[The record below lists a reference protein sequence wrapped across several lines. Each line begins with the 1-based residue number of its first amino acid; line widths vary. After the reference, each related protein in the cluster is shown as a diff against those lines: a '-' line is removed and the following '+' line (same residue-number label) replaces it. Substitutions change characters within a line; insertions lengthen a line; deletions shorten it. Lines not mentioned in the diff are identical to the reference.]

1 VEKEVIEQYLKVIL
15 SVGEGDDPVKTNEIA
30 KAMHLAPA
38 SVTES
43 VQKLAD
49 EGYLK
54 YEAYKG
60 ARLTKKGRRIAS
72 KVSRKHRLL
81 ERFLSDALG
90 IESAKVHKQACE
102 MEHTLTDEAEIALCR
117 MLNHPETCSDDHKK
131 IPPCNLDVESCAE
144 CKARSAAELK
154 VATFKGDL
162 RQLTELSKGER
173 AKIQFIRGGEN
184 VVEKLH
190 NMGLTKG
197 ADIQLMNTAPFSGP
211 VEICVRGCKLVLG
224 RGIADKIFVQKAG

>member
-1 VEKEVIEQYLKVIL
+1 MEKEVVEQYLKTIL
-15 SVGEGDDPVKTNEIA
+15 SIGEGDAPVKTNDIA

-49 EGYLK
+49 KGYLK
-54 YEAYKG
+54 YEPYRG
-60 ARLTKKGRRIAS
+60 ARLTNKGRRIAS
-72 KVSRKHRLL
+72 RVSRKHRLL
-81 ERFLSDALG
+81 ERFLSDVLG
-90 IESAKVHKQACE
+90 LESSKVHKQACA
-102 MEHTLTDEAEIALCR
+102 MEHSLTDEAEIALCR
-117 MLNHPETCSDDHKK
+117 MLNHPDTCSDDHKK

-144 CKARSAAELK
+144 CKAKSQEKLRAA
-154 VATFKGDL
+154 TYKGDL
-162 RQLTELSKGER
+162 RQLTELSRGDK

-197 ADIQLMNTAPFSGP
+197 ADIQFVNAAPFSGP
-211 VEICVRGCKLVLG
+211 VEVCVRGCKLALG
-224 RGIADKIFVQKAG
+224 RGVAEKIFVQKAG